1 MRTKAE
7 MLQIVEDRCLNWSW
21 DCKVPVLS
29 MALSMIDEL
38 PRDMKDQALMLN
50 AINFKA
56 EYYCRLRETLA
67 SLTSNTRTLRIE
79 GPNQPYTVQ
88 TPASPRPEEAG
99 TAQAVGRLLDEIN
112 RLDKEFANVKI
123 DYDAIY
129 RFLRKALKD

>member
-7 MLQIVEDRCLNWSW
+7 MLQIVEERCLNWSW
-21 DCKVPVLS
+21 DCKAPVLS

-50 AINFKA
+50 AIAFKA
-56 EYYCRLRETLA
+56 EYYCRLRETLTN
-67 SLTSNTRTLRIE
+67 LTSTIRAIRVE

-88 TPASPRPEEAG
+88 APASPRPDDAG
-99 TAQAVGRLLDEIN
+99 TAQAIGRLLDEIN
-112 RLDKEFANVKI
+112 RLEKEIANHKI

>member
-1 MRTKAE
+1 MRTKAQ
-7 MLQIVEDRCLNWSW
+7 MLEIVEDRCLNWSW

-29 MALSMIDEL
+29 MALSMVDEL

-50 AINFKA
+50 AISFKA
-56 EYYCRLRETLA
+56 EYYCRLREALTN
-67 SLTSNTRTLRIE
+67 LTSNRRVLTVE

-99 TAQAVGRLLDEIN
+99 TAQATGRLLDEIN
-112 RLDKEFANVKI
+112 RLDKEFANYKI